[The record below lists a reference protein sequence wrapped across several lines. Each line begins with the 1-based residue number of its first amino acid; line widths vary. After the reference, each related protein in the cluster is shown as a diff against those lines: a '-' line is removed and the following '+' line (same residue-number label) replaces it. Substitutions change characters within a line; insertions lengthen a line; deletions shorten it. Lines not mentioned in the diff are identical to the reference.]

1 VRWGGAGGRN
11 RTPVRRTEQE
21 WIRWCGTG
29 PVGWDGGVDPN
40 KPRMSGLVVGE
51 RDRMPVGGAQVERGR
66 ALVDV
71 KDSGG

>member
-1 VRWGGAGGRN
+1 M
-11 RTPVRRTEQE
+11 
-21 WIRWCGTG
+21 
-29 PVGWDGGVDPN
+29 GWDGGVDPN